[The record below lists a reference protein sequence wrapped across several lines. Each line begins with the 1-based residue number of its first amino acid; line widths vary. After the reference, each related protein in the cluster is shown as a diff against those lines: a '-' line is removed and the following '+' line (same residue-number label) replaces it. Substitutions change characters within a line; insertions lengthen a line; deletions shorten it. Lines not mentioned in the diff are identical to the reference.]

1 MIKTFLNTSENLF
14 LDENGNFW
22 RGGTPELTIRGNE
35 EITIDLVIASPDYGT
50 EAAAPDNWP
59 ADTSWSEKN
68 GISAML
74 TVDSD
79 YKHRIKGVLD
89 AELAS
94 GTSELTVVFSGI
106 SNFDELPASGIV
118 TVYSTSG
125 AGESIGYSSR
135 SVSGNKVTLNLDTAA
150 AGSYA
155 AGAVADVKQSPLCL
169 AYLSTAKS
177 DWANGHLV
185 FDLAVDSARLR
196 SLTEYSDTAKVNIDG
211 IELLLYTVNSDNTVS
226 LLRRFLWDSASLVNT
241 LGDPGFPAPLPDAQK
256 NYIAEEIARQLAS
269 SGGGT
274 GTGSVSA
281 SQAIAY
287 SLIFG

>member
-1 MIKTFLNTSENLF
+1 M
-14 LDENGNFW
+14 
-22 RGGTPELTIRGNE
+22 LTI
-35 EITIDLVIASPDYGT
+35 
-50 EAAAPDNWP
+50 
-59 ADTSWSEKN
+59 
-68 GISAML
+68 
-74 TVDSD
+74 DSD

-89 AELAS
+89 AELAA

-135 SVSGNKVTLNLDTAA
+135 SVSGNKVTLELDTAA
-150 AGSYA
+150 VGSYA

-226 LLRRFLWDSASLVNT
+226 LLKRFLWDSASLVNT

-256 NYIAEEIARQLAS
+256 NYISEEIARQLAA
-269 SGGGT
+269 SGGG
-274 GTGSVSA
+274 GTEGATNAIDVMVSADAEYFAEKDVETALQSIGSDIASLKEATSGGGGGAGGVSA

-287 SLIFG
+287 SLVFG